1 MEPEAIEIAGFYI
14 VKIREKTLKIYMLD
28 NDDVMAIVP
37 ICNNTIT
44 ITKK

>member
-1 MEPEAIEIAGFYI
+1 MNPESIEIAGFRI
-14 VKIREKTLKIYMLD
+14 VQIGEKTIKIEIK
-28 NDDVMAIVP
+28 NADDVMAIVP

>member
-14 VKIREKTLKIYMLD
+14 VKIGEKTLKIYMLG

-37 ICNNTIT
+37 ISNNTIT

>member
-1 MEPEAIEIAGFYI
+1 MNPEVIEIAGFYI
-14 VKIREKTLKIYMLD
+14 VKLGEKTLRIYMLG

-37 ICNNTIT
+37 ISNNTIT